1 MMLDP
6 SQYSPDRSFSAKIKR
21 RLTYWQAARPMAQ
34 TPAQGIVSF
43 TFDDFP
49 KSAAQYGADVLARY
63 DALGTYYAC
72 TGMREQTNIM
82 GEMYGEDDLQKLSS
96 MGHDIGLHT
105 HSHLDCAR
113 VNSATVRDEIDQNID
128 GLNALNRIP
137 LVSHFAWP
145 YGETTHK
152 NKSSIGDLVS
162 TARGSLPGI
171 NRKGSDLMQLSAFE
185 LTPDDKTTERAASA
199 IKQTARKGGWTII
212 FTHDV
217 RPQPSPFGTT
227 PDALEQLVKLSRDAG
242 LHVLPISNAFSH
254 IQPDT
259 VAA

>member
-1 MMLDP
+1 MLDP
-6 SQYSPDRSFSAKIKR
+6 SQYSPDRSFGAKIKR
-21 RLTYWQAARPMAQ
+21 RLTYWQAAQPMPR

-49 KSAAQYGADVLARY
+49 KSAAQYGSDVLARHE
-63 DALGTYYAC
+63 ALGTYYAC

-82 GEMYGEDDLQKLSS
+82 GEMYGEDDLQQLTTI
-96 MGHDIGLHT
+96 GHDIGLHT
-105 HSHLDCAR
+105 QSHLDCAR
-113 VNSATVRDEIDQNID
+113 VNSATVRDEIEQNIT
-128 GLNALNRIP
+128 GLNPTPFI
-137 LVSHFAWP
+137 SHFAWP
-145 YGETTHK
+145 YGETTLK
-152 NKSSIGDLVS
+152 NKSGIGDLVS
-162 TARGSLPGI
+162 TARGILPGI

-199 IKQTARKGGWTII
+199 IEQTARKSGWTII

-217 RPQPSPFGTT
+217 RPEPSPFGTT
-227 PDALEQLVKLSRDAG
+227 PDALERLVKLSKDAG